1 MTRKLLGVWFHLEKN
16 VQGGPATIGGV
27 QDNEVYGMY
36 DILVNDASYIYWFY
50 DDNNW
55 VSSDYIQSSQY
66 GILRL
71 GNFGKKPKRNAF
83 G

>member
-1 MTRKLLGVWFHLEKN
+1 
-16 VQGGPATIGGV
+16 
-27 QDNEVYGMY
+27 MY
-36 DILVNDASYIYWFY
+36 DILVNDASYMYWFY

-71 GNFGKKPKRNAF
+71 GNFGKKKPKRNAF